1 MDLLDR
7 SCPECSSIMKIR
19 NGPHGKFFGCIR
31 FPACRGTRH
40 IDTLQANTPDPTAG
54 DELKKL
60 RMTGHRKFKEF
71 CEKMNRT
78 KRSAYRT
85 MAKHMKIPMEKAHFG
100 MFNENKCREAIALFD
115 RLMNV

>member
-1 MDLLDR
+1 MSKKAKEKVSR
-7 SCPECSSIMKIR
+7 R
-19 NGPHGKFFGCIR
+19 R
-31 FPACRGTRH
+31 FLKTTA
-40 IDTLQANTPDPTAG
+40 ATAG
-54 DELKKL
+54 VTAATIGVPAFLKHASAAPIKWKVQTAWDAGTL
-60 RMTGHRKFKEF
+60 GYVKFKEF